1 MNADRTLASAV
12 RGPIILI
19 TLGTLFAVDH
29 FGSFTFDRTWPILI
43 IVIGLLKLL
52 ERALPGPAY
61 NNNYPPPPPWTGG
74 GNAPPPP
81 APGGNVPP
89 GGVL

>member
-12 RGPIILI
+12 RGPILLI

-29 FGSFTFDRTWPILI
+29 FGSYTFDRTWPILI
-43 IVIGLLKLL
+43 IVFGLMKLL
-52 ERALPGPAY
+52 ERALPAPAY
-61 NNNYPPPPPWTGG
+61 NYPPPPAWTGA

-81 APGGNVPP
+81 PPPAGNVPP